1 MQICQKE
8 LLESYIQYDMQF
20 KTICYSAVFHLSI
33 LHEKHSVLQMK
44 QGNMLENL
52 VVNIYFI
59 KIIDN
64 NMKIDNN
71 NIIGICL
78 IIGLIMSFISVI
90 ISCMRI
96 MYH

>member
-1 MQICQKE
+1 
-8 LLESYIQYDMQF
+8 
-20 KTICYSAVFHLSI
+20 
-33 LHEKHSVLQMK
+33 MK

-52 VVNIYFI
+52 VMNIYFI

-78 IIGLIMSFISVI
+78 IIGLIMSFISII

>member
-1 MQICQKE
+1 M
-8 LLESYIQYDMQF
+8 
-20 KTICYSAVFHLSI
+20 
-33 LHEKHSVLQMK
+33 
-44 QGNMLENL
+44 
-52 VVNIYFI
+52 NIYFI
-59 KIIDN
+59 KIDN

-96 MYH
+96 IYH

>member
-1 MQICQKE
+1 
-8 LLESYIQYDMQF
+8 
-20 KTICYSAVFHLSI
+20 
-33 LHEKHSVLQMK
+33 MK

-78 IIGLIMSFISVI
+78 IIVLIMSFISVI

>member
-1 MQICQKE
+1 
-8 LLESYIQYDMQF
+8 
-20 KTICYSAVFHLSI
+20 
-33 LHEKHSVLQMK
+33 MK

-52 VVNIYFI
+52 VMNIYFI

-96 MYH
+96 VYH

>member
-1 MQICQKE
+1 
-8 LLESYIQYDMQF
+8 
-20 KTICYSAVFHLSI
+20 
-33 LHEKHSVLQMK
+33 MK

-52 VVNIYFI
+52 VMNIYFI

-78 IIGLIMSFISVI
+78 IIGLVMSFISVI

>member
-1 MQICQKE
+1 
-8 LLESYIQYDMQF
+8 
-20 KTICYSAVFHLSI
+20 
-33 LHEKHSVLQMK
+33 MK

-52 VVNIYFI
+52 VMNIYFI

>member
-1 MQICQKE
+1 
-8 LLESYIQYDMQF
+8 
-20 KTICYSAVFHLSI
+20 
-33 LHEKHSVLQMK
+33 MK

-52 VVNIYFI
+52 VMNIYFI
-59 KIIDN
+59 KKIDN

-78 IIGLIMSFISVI
+78 IIGLIMSFISII

>member
-1 MQICQKE
+1 
-8 LLESYIQYDMQF
+8 
-20 KTICYSAVFHLSI
+20 
-33 LHEKHSVLQMK
+33 MK

-52 VVNIYFI
+52 VMNIYFV

>member
-1 MQICQKE
+1 
-8 LLESYIQYDMQF
+8 
-20 KTICYSAVFHLSI
+20 
-33 LHEKHSVLQMK
+33 MK

-52 VVNIYFI
+52 VMNIYFI
-59 KIIDN
+59 KKIDN

-71 NIIGICL
+71 NIIEICL

-96 MYH
+96 VYH

>member
-1 MQICQKE
+1 
-8 LLESYIQYDMQF
+8 
-20 KTICYSAVFHLSI
+20 
-33 LHEKHSVLQMK
+33 MK